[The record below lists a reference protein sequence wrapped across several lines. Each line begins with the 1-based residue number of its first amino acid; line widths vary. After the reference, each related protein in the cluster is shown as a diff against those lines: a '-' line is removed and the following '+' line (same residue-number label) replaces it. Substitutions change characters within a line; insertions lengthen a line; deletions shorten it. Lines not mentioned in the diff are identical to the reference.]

1 MITKKISV
9 SISAFSNHLAIFLWQ
24 LLFVREFITFSCFG
38 LLKLAFQKNTIF
50 FKWYLAIPYEASIRS
65 QDSGETSYILFLAII
80 AFTLR
85 YILLSRILKVSKTFH
100 ISWQFAQIFVFWVLS
115 TVIFISS
122 MIGVSISMS
131 FGRAKADL
139 RIAGAKY
146 DVVFTTDSPF
156 FKLFYT
162 N

>member
-1 MITKKISV
+1 MITKKISI

-100 ISWQFAQIFVFWVLS
+100 ISWQFAQIFVFLGVVNCNIYFIDDWCFDIHEFWSSQSRFKNSGGKVWCCIYYRFPVLQA
-115 TVIFISS
+115 V
-122 MIGVSISMS
+122 
-131 FGRAKADL
+131 L
-139 RIAGAKY
+139 Y
-146 DVVFTTDSPF
+146 
-156 FKLFYT
+156 
-162 N
+162 